1 MSLGLFLDIF
11 QIGQPIDEFLLSVA
25 ETSCPFQLN
34 LVIRRF
40 NSGMNLTY
48 FQNTKQKLVDE
59 MATAL

>member
-1 MSLGLFLDIF
+1 MSLGLLLDIF
-11 QIGQPIDEFLLSVA
+11 QIDQPIDEFLLSVV
-25 ETSCPFQLN
+25 ETSCPFQFN

-48 FQNTKQKLVDE
+48 FQITKQKLVDE